1 MPIAFTDLI
10 RSHSKDVTLCSGEAA
25 ASRIGSEAGL
35 IILDVREPAEF
46 AAGSIAGAVNVPRG
60 FLEFKI
66 AEVCSDPDP
75 PILVHCKSG
84 GRAVL
89 AAKTLADMGY
99 TNVEVYF
106 GAFEDLLAATS

>member
-1 MPIAFTDLI
+1 MPIEFTELI
-10 RSHSKDVTLCSGEAA
+10 ASHRNEVTLCSGEAA
-25 ASRIGSEAGL
+25 ASRIGSEVDL
-35 IILDVREPAEF
+35 IVLDVREPAEF
-46 AAGSIAGAVNVPRG
+46 AAGSITGAVNVPRG

-66 AEVCSDPDP
+66 AEVCSAPDP
-75 PILVHCKSG
+75 PILIHCKSG

-106 GAFEDLLAATS
+106 GAFEDLLAATR